1 MCILRVFQA
10 KSFVT
15 YKTKIIFK
23 ISQEKFIKRVGNG
36 KINCK
41 NNENLTKMIKIVGN
55 NIKWHIHTSMPICL
69 SLYAITGYIKP
80 QVNNTRFQDV
90 HVHNTWKIGLF
101 KGRKLTRTL

>member
-23 ISQEKFIKRVGNG
+23 ISQEKFIKHVGNG

-41 NNENLTKMIKIVGN
+41 NNENLTKMIKIVGY
-55 NIKWHIHTSMPICL
+55 NIK
-69 SLYAITGYIKP
+69 
-80 QVNNTRFQDV
+80 
-90 HVHNTWKIGLF
+90 
-101 KGRKLTRTL
+101 